1 MLKDSFCSSP
11 WFHIRLSYDGSF
23 KVCRWSTE
31 YKTQYNIKNTSI
43 SEFYNIDEM
52 RLLRTQLLNG
62 EKPNGCATCYYEESF
77 GKLNGRQRQLLKSA
91 VTVDNFD
98 LKLRASPHYNMFKY
112 SLDNDG
118 LSNYMPVDLQI
129 DLGHICNSACVMC
142 SPNQSTRLEKD
153 YVKLNQIDSE
163 LFEKPMP
170 YKSWTADP
178 VTLDK
183 FVNELSE
190 LPIKYIHF
198 LGGETLYDPAF
209 YTICDKMIAQGIA
222 KDIIVGT
229 TTNATIY
236 NEKIEQYAREF
247 KEFHLGISI
256 ETVTPLNDYI
266 RWPSKIDGVLN
277 IIQQFKQLHDTTN
290 LFISLRITPN
300 IFTISHIDTL
310 VKYMLDNNLI
320 AESCNIL
327 YKPSMLRVELMP
339 VNIRNDIITKIEA
352 IVNDYQ
358 LVKNNVINVR
368 DRNISREAIGDIIID
383 YLMFLKQFEIPVDAD
398 KQRYDLVRFI
408 KAFEKLRGN
417 KITDYV
423 PEYTEFLTAY
433 GY

>member
-31 YKTQYNIKNTSI
+31 YKTHYNIKNCSL
-43 SEFYNIDEM
+43 SEFYNSDEM
-52 RLLRTQLLNG
+52 KILRTQLLNG
-62 EKPNGCATCYYEESF
+62 EKPKGCSTCYYEESF

-91 VTVDNFD
+91 VTLDNFD
-98 LKLRASPHYNMFKY
+98 LKLRASPHYEMFKH
-112 SLDNDG
+112 SLDNEG
-118 LSNYMPVDLQI
+118 HSNYVPVDLQI
-129 DLGHICNSACVMC
+129 DLGHICNSACIMC
-142 SPNQSTRLEKD
+142 DPTQSSRLEKD
-153 YVKLNQIDSE
+153 YVKLNTINSE
-163 LFEKPMP
+163 LFSKPVP

-178 VTLDK
+178 IILDK
-183 FVNELSE
+183 FINELSNM
-190 LPIKYIHF
+190 PVKYIHF

-209 YTICDKMIAQGIA
+209 YTICDQLIAMGIA

-236 NEKIEQYAREF
+236 NEKIEQYAKEF

-256 ETVTPLNDYI
+256 ETVTTLNDYI
-266 RWPSKIDGVLN
+266 RYPSKINDVLGN
-277 IIQQFKQLHDTTN
+277 IQKFKKLHDSSN

-300 IFTISHIDTL
+300 VFTIAHIDL
-310 VKYMLDNNLI
+310 MFRYMIDNNLI

-327 YKPSMLRVELMP
+327 HNPSMLRVELLP
-339 VNIRNDIITKIEA
+339 SNLRDNIITKLEN
-352 IVNDYQ
+352 IVKEHK
-358 LVKNNVINVR
+358 LIKSNVVNVR
-368 DRNISREAIGDIIID
+368 DRNNTQQTIGDVIID
-383 YLMFLKQFEIPVDAD
+383 YLTFLKQFNVPIDTD
-398 KQRYDLVRFI
+398 NQRLNLVRFI

-417 KITDYV
+417 RITDYV